1 MTWTQGL
8 LLGIAVIM
16 FFYLG
21 YRHVQ
26 AREVLD
32 GLHLDH
38 RHAGH
43 RPGLT
48 WRYLGSYMA
57 AVFDGRVHFLGWAER
72 PVYRALG
79 TGPEQ
84 EQNWKRYAASMVI
97 FSAVAMGVT
106 YLLIRIQGSL
116 PLNPQH
122 FGAVG
127 QALSFNTAASFMTN
141 TNWQNYG
148 GETTMSYFS
157 QIGALTLE
165 QMLSPVIGIAV
176 AIAMV
181 RGFSRRNSPTIGNFW
196 VDMTR
201 GLLYIVIPIAF
212 VAGIIFVGQGAVQ
225 TLAGT
230 VSIHDVLNGV
240 TQTIPR
246 GPIGFMEAIKQLGNN
261 GGGFLNT
268 NSATTFENPTGLT
281 NWLSI
286 YLLLAIPFALTY
298 TFGKMVGSIRHGAAL
313 LGAMV
318 IIFAVWVGYTTYAEH
333 QPNPAVAAAGVHS
346 TVGNTEGKE
355 VRFGDTTTALFG
367 VSSTSTS
374 TGSADASYDSFTP
387 IGGLGLMSGM
397 MLGEVTP
404 GGAGS
409 GLYTILI
416 YAIIAVFI
424 GGLMIGRTPE
434 YLGKKIQAK
443 EVKLAGLGA
452 LVMPIIVLVLTAI
465 AVSIHAGRAG
475 PLNAGP
481 HGFSEI
487 LYGLT
492 SQGNNNGSAFGGLT
506 GNTTFYNVIGAID
519 MLIGR
524 VGIMI
529 PALALGGSL
538 AAKNVVPESLGTF
551 RTDNGMFVGLTIGV
565 IVIIG
570 GLTFF
575 PALALGPIVEQFSH
589 GIFF

>member
-1 MTWTQGL
+1 MGFTWTIVTL
-8 LLGIAVIM
+8 VVAL
-16 FFYLG
+16 
-21 YRHVQ
+21 
-26 AREVLD
+26 
-32 GLHLDH
+32 
-38 RHAGH
+38 
-43 RPGLT
+43 GLT

-57 AVFDGRVHFLGWAER
+57 AVFEGRLHFFGWAER
-72 PVYRALG
+72 PVYRLLR
-79 TGPEQ
+79 TSPEQ
-84 EQNWKRYAASMVI
+84 EQTWKRYAGAVII
-97 FSAVAMGVT
+97 FSAISIAFT
-106 YLLIRIQGSL
+106 YVIIRIQGSL

-122 FGAVG
+122 FGAVP
-127 QALSFNTAASFMTN
+127 QALSFNTASSFVTN

-157 QIGALTLE
+157 QMGALTV
-165 QMLSPVIGIAV
+165 QQFVSPAVGIAV
-176 AIAMV
+176 AIVLV
-181 RGFSRRNSPTIGNFW
+181 RGFARRNSPTIGNFW
-196 VDMTR
+196 VDITR
-201 GLLYIVIPIAF
+201 CLLYILLPMAF
-212 VAGIIFVGQGAVQ
+212 IGGIIFVAEGGVQ

-230 VSIHDVLNGV
+230 VAIHNSLNGV

-246 GPIGFMEAIKQLGNN
+246 GPIAFMESIKQTGTN
-261 GGGFLNT
+261 GGGFLNA

-298 TFGKMVGSIRHGAAL
+298 TFGKMVGSIRHGVAL

-318 IIFAVWVGYTTYAEH
+318 IIFGVWVGYTSYAEH
-333 QPNPAVAAAGVHS
+333 QNNPAVVAAGVHS
-346 TVGNTEGKE
+346 TTGNTEGKE
-355 VRFGDTTTALFG
+355 VRFGDTSSALFG

-387 IGGLGLMSGM
+387 IGGMGLLTGM

-404 GGAGS
+404 GGTGS
-409 GLYTILI
+409 GLYTLLI
-416 YAIIAVFI
+416 YAVIAVFI

-443 EVKLAGLGA
+443 EVKLAGLAA
-452 LVMPIIVLVLTAI
+452 LVMPIIVLVFTAV

-475 PLNAGP
+475 PLNSGP
-481 HGFSEI
+481 HGFTEI

-506 GNTTFYNVIGAID
+506 GNSAFYNTIGAVD
-519 MLIGR
+519 MLLGR
-524 VGIMI
+524 FAIMI
-529 PALALGGSL
+529 PALALGGAL
-538 AAKNVVPESLGTF
+538 AAKNIVPTSLGTF

-575 PALALGPIVEQFSH
+575 PAVALGPIVEQLSH
-589 GIFF
+589 GKFF

>member
-1 MTWTQGL
+1 MAYFWTIVTL
-8 LLGIAVIM
+8 VIA
-16 FFYLG
+16 L
-21 YRHVQ
+21 
-26 AREVLD
+26 
-32 GLHLDH
+32 
-38 RHAGH
+38 
-43 RPGLT
+43 GLT

-57 AVFDGRVHFLGWAER
+57 AVFEGRVHFLAWAER
-72 PVYRALG
+72 PVYRVLG
-79 TGPEQ
+79 TGPEH
-84 EQNWKRYAASMVI
+84 EQTWKRYAGSMVI
-97 FSAVAMGVT
+97 FSAIAMGIT
-106 YLLIRIQGSL
+106 YLFIRIQGSL

-122 FGAVG
+122 FGAVSP
-127 QALSFNTAASFMTN
+127 ALSFNTAASFMTN

-157 QIGALTLE
+157 QIGALSFE
-165 QMLSPVIGIAV
+165 QFLSPVIGIAV

-181 RGFSRRNSPTIGNFW
+181 RGFARRNSPTIGNFW

-201 GLLYIVIPIAF
+201 GLFYIVIPIAF
-212 VAGIIFVGQGAVQ
+212 LAGLVFVGQGAVQ

-230 VSIHDVLNGV
+230 TSFHDSLNGV
-240 TQTIPR
+240 SQTLAR
-246 GPIGFMEAIKQLGNN
+246 GPIGFMESIKQLGNN
-261 GGGFLNT
+261 GGGFLNA

-298 TFGKMVGSIRHGAAL
+298 TFGKMVGSVRHGAAL
-313 LGAMV
+313 LAAMV
-318 IIFAVWVGYTTYAEH
+318 LIFGSWVTFTSYAEH
-333 QPNPAVAAAGVHS
+333 QNNPAVVAAGVHS
-346 TVGNTEGKE
+346 TTGNTEGKE

-367 VSSTSTS
+367 VASTNTS

-387 IGGLGLMSGM
+387 IGGFGLLSGM

-452 LVMPIIVLVLTAI
+452 LVMPIIVLVFTAI

-475 PLNAGP
+475 PLNGGP
-481 HGFSEI
+481 HGFTEI

-492 SQGNNNGSAFGGLT
+492 SQGNNNGSAF
-506 GNTTFYNVIGAID
+506 
-519 MLIGR
+519 
-524 VGIMI
+524 
-529 PALALGGSL
+529 
-538 AAKNVVPESLGTF
+538 
-551 RTDNGMFVGLTIGV
+551 
-565 IVIIG
+565 
-570 GLTFF
+570 
-575 PALALGPIVEQFSH
+575 
-589 GIFF
+589 

>member
-1 MTWTQGL
+1 MDFAITIITL
-8 LLGIAVIM
+8 VIA
-16 FFYLG
+16 L
-21 YRHVQ
+21 
-26 AREVLD
+26 
-32 GLHLDH
+32 
-38 RHAGH
+38 
-43 RPGLT
+43 GLT

-57 AVFDGRVHFLGWAER
+57 AVFEGRVHFLGWAER
-72 PVYRALG
+72 PVYRLLG
-79 TGPEQ
+79 TSPEK
-84 EQNWKRYAASMVI
+84 EQNWKRYAASLVI

-106 YLLIRIQGSL
+106 YLLIRLQGSL

-122 FGAVG
+122 DGAVP
-127 QALSFNTAASFMTN
+127 QALSFNTAASFLTN

-157 QIGALTLE
+157 QIGALTLQ
-165 QMLSPVIGIAV
+165 QMLSPIIGIAV
-176 AIAMV
+176 AIALV

-201 GLLYIVIPIAF
+201 GLLYIVFPIAF
-212 VAGIIFVGQGAVQ
+212 IFGIVFVGQGAVQ

-230 VSIHDVLNGV
+230 VSIHDSLNGV
-240 TQTIPR
+240 SQVIPR
-246 GPIGFMEAIKQLGNN
+246 GPIGFMESIKQLGNN
-261 GGGFLNT
+261 GGGFLNA

-286 YLLLAIPFALTY
+286 YLLLAIPFSLTY

-313 LGAMV
+313 LAAMV
-318 IIFAVWVGYTTYAEH
+318 IIFGVWVGGAAYYEH
-333 QPNPAVAAAGVHS
+333 QNNPAVAAAGIHS
-346 TVGNTEGKE
+346 TVGNTVGHET
-355 VRFGDTTTALFG
+355 RFGDTSTALFG
-367 VSSTSTS
+367 VASTNTS

-387 IGGLGLMSGM
+387 MGGFFLISGM

-416 YAIIAVFI
+416 YAVIAVFI

-452 LVMPIIVLVLTAI
+452 LVMPLIVLIFTAI

-487 LYGLT
+487 LYALT

-506 GNTTFYNVIGAID
+506 GNTSFYNVIGGID
-519 MLIGR
+519 MLLGR
-524 VGIMI
+524 YAIMI
-529 PALALGGSL
+529 PALALGGVL
-538 AAKNVVPESLGTF
+538 AAKPVVAEGLGTF
-551 RTDNGMFVGLTIGV
+551 RTDNSMFVGLTIGV
-565 IVIIG
+565 IIIIG

-575 PALALGPIVEQFSH
+575 PALALGPLVEQLSH
-589 GIFF
+589 GFF